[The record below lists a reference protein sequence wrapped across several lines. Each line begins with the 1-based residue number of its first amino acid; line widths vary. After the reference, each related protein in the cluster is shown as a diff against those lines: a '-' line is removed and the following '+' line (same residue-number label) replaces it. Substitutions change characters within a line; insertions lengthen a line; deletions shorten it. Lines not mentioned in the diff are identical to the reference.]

1 MNLEIQIQSLI
12 YSFVYGLFFSYLL
25 NLNYRILFMSR
36 RLIQIFANFFFVLD
50 NVFLYFILL
59 RYINQGI
66 FHTYF
71 FLLLILGFIVGNTV
85 TKKIRFKK
93 WFFKRKKDIQK

>member
-36 RLIQIFANFFFVLD
+36 RLIQIFANFFFILD

-71 FLLLILGFIVGNTV
+71 FLLLVLGFIVGNTV
-85 TKKIRFKK
+85 TKKIRFKN

>member
-71 FLLLILGFIVGNTV
+71 FLLLILGFIVGNNFV
-85 TKKIRFKK
+85 KL
-93 WFFKRKKDIQK
+93 